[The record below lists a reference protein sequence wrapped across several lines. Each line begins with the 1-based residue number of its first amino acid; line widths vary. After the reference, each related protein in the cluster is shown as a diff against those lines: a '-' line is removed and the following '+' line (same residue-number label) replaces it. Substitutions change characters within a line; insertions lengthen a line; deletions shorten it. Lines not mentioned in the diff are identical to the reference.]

1 MVNTRF
7 SLNMFNINTMT
18 SDLNRCD
25 FELFTWEISIDILDN
40 ERIKVFDVQNI
51 FIRLTDVW
59 IFITCIL
66 AMVILNVLSSRFDL
80 SLGFLE
86 ILFLT

>member
-7 SLNMFNINTMT
+7 SLNMFNINTMS

-25 FELFTWEISIDILDN
+25 FEPFTWEISIDILDN

-66 AMVILNVLSSRFDL
+66 AMVILNVLSNRFDL